1 MRTIWGSWPAL
12 RGAYPSIIAGVFGA
26 VEAGLATTAGML
38 VVGAADGADFA
49 GAWDGIRAW

>member
-1 MRTIWGSWPAL
+1 VVASL

-26 VEAGLATTAGML
+26 VETGLATNSGIL